1 MSKLIYYFE
10 IQDAPY
16 VYVTLFVF
24 ETIVSV
30 DR

>member
-10 IQDAPY
+10 IQDVPY

-30 DR
+30 HR